1 MRKGCWILH
10 CVRCQGVLGSRLSIH
25 VMTRVTCKI
34 LTNQI
39 TKFWCSGYH
48 LPSLRLCVCAMWKM
62 FYSLDRNSLLC
73 PTWYCSS
80 WDYGLLTGRLWLDN
94 YSTCTYGYYRILIGS
109 HTMTGSAQNR
119 VWCLLTSE
127 LGDEAVT
134 CIRIL
139 FVYIDFVDGTFDS
152 FMNMS
157 SFRFMKC
164 FWMLLH

>member
-1 MRKGCWILH
+1 
-10 CVRCQGVLGSRLSIH
+10 
-25 VMTRVTCKI
+25 
-34 LTNQI
+34 
-39 TKFWCSGYH
+39 
-48 LPSLRLCVCAMWKM
+48 
-62 FYSLDRNSLLC
+62 
-73 PTWYCSS
+73 
-80 WDYGLLTGRLWLDN
+80 
-94 YSTCTYGYYRILIGS
+94 
-109 HTMTGSAQNR
+109 MTGSAQNR

-157 SFRFMKC
+157 SFRFMKY